1 MQQLQR
7 LILLSITA
15 LILCV
20 SPAGAETYR
29 SLLPSGPRTDSV
41 IHHQNYS
48 LGYDEQTEQAEWV
61 MYEFTQQEANN
72 RRVKRKDNFRPDPA
86 VQSGSAKL
94 ADYKRSGFDRGH
106 LAPAADMAF
115 SKQAMSESF
124 FMSNMSPQR
133 PGFNRGIW
141 KNLEAQVRTWA
152 RNEDIMIVTGAV
164 LSGGQYIGSNDVLV
178 PDAYYKII
186 YAPQRQVMIGFLMPN
201 EKSGRPLQHFVVP
214 VDRIEDVTGI
224 NFFAAMNDAT
234 EEPMEGKATP
244 AAWTWSKG
252 SKGSKVKT
260 PAATQRTSSPAHGIV
275 KMSRSHICHDSS
287 SRYYSRTKHFTPY
300 NTLQECLDAGGRLPK

>member
-7 LILLSITA
+7 LIFLSITA

-20 SPAGAETYR
+20 SPAGAENYR
-29 SLLPSGPRTDSV
+29 SLLPLGPHTDSI

-61 MYEFTQQEANN
+61 MYEFTPQEANN
-72 RRVKRKDNFRPDPA
+72 RRVKRKNNFRPDPA
-86 VQSGSAKL
+86 VQSGSAEL

-133 PGFNRGIW
+133 PGFNRGVW

-152 RNEDIMIVTGAV
+152 REEVIIITTGAV
-164 LSGGQYIGSNDVLV
+164 LSGGQYIGSNSVLV
-178 PDAYYKII
+178 PEAYYKII
-186 YAPQRQVMIGFLMPN
+186 YAPQRQIMIGFLIPN
-201 EKSGRPLQHFVVP
+201 EKSDSLPQHFIVP
-214 VDRIEDVTGI
+214 VDRIEDITGI
-224 NFFAAMNDAT
+224 NFFAEMDDSI
-234 EEPMEGKATP
+234 EEPMEGKAPLT
-244 AAWTWSKG
+244 AWTWG
-252 SKGSKVKT
+252 KVKAPT
-260 PAATQRTSSPAHGIV
+260 VTQRTSSPSHDIV
-275 KMSRSHICHDSS
+275 KMSRSHICHESS
-287 SRYYSRTKHFTPY
+287 SRHYRRTTNFTPY
-300 NTLQECLDAGGRLPK
+300 NTLQECLDAGGRLPKS

>member
-1 MQQLQR
+1 MR
-7 LILLSITA
+7 YYIRFLLLAIAITTLLTTTA
-15 LILCV
+15 L
-20 SPAGAETYR
+20 AESYR

-41 IHHQNYS
+41 LHHQNYS

-61 MYEFTQQEANN
+61 MYEFTQKEANN

-86 VQSGSAKL
+86 VRSGSAKL

-124 FMSNMSPQR
+124 YLSNMSPQR

-152 RNEDIMIVTGAV
+152 RHEDIIIVTGAV

-186 YAPQRQVMIGFLMPN
+186 YAPNRQVMIGFLMPN

-224 NFFAAMNDAT
+224 NFFADM
-234 EEPMEGKATP
+234 
-244 AAWTWSKG
+244 
-252 SKGSKVKT
+252 
-260 PAATQRTSSPAHGIV
+260 H
-275 KMSRSHICHDSS
+275 
-287 SRYYSRTKHFTPY
+287 
-300 NTLQECLDAGGRLPK
+300 

>member
-20 SPAGAETYR
+20 SPAGAENYR
-29 SLLPSGPRTDSV
+29 SLLPLGPHTDSI

-61 MYEFTQQEANN
+61 MYEFTPKEANN
-72 RRVKRKDNFRPDPA
+72 RRVKRKNNFRPDPA
-86 VQSGSAKL
+86 VQSGSAEL

-106 LAPAADMAF
+106 LAPAADMTF

-133 PGFNRGIW
+133 PGFNRGVW

-152 RNEDIMIVTGAV
+152 RDEVIIIITGAV
-164 LSGGQYIGSNDVLV
+164 LSGGQYIGSNSVLV
-178 PDAYYKII
+178 PEAYYKII
-186 YAPQRQVMIGFLMPN
+186 YAPQRQIMIGFLIPN
-201 EKSGRPLQHFVVP
+201 EKSDSPPQHFIVP
-214 VDRIEDVTGI
+214 VDRIEDITGI
-224 NFFAAMNDAT
+224 NFFAEMNDSR
-234 EEPMEGKATP
+234 EEPMEGKVTP
-244 AAWTWSKG
+244 AAWTWD
-252 SKGSKVKT
+252 KVKA
-260 PAATQRTSSPAHGIV
+260 PAETQRTSSPSHGIV
-275 KMSRSHICHDSS
+275 KMSCSYICHESS
-287 SRYYSRTKHFTPY
+287 SKHYRRTTNFTPY
-300 NTLQECLDAGGRLPK
+300 NTLQECLDAGGRLPKS